1 MRFGDDVNE
10 PLAVGSK
17 PTAALLRDLRPR
29 GIELMMRLLSL
40 ERALE
45 LEHSWSKNEFLH
57 LLLTPIRA
65 NTDNEGQSR
74 DRMTA
79 LIGRV
84 SKW

>member
-1 MRFGDDVNE
+1 
-10 PLAVGSK
+10 
-17 PTAALLRDLRPR
+17 
-29 GIELMMRLLSL
+29 MMRLLSL